1 MAPKNWPKKNAKAVK
16 LQSKTFLKKGNSDK
30 STDNVVN
37 TKSVASN
44 AEATQEGSKIKT
56 PKLVGGFK
64 KLRQV
69 GIVCQHEIVKGIL
82 LWTKLIVKKGN
93 KYVTILAFKP
103 AVEFTLG
110 AAVCYETV
118 EYQEKIAAVNLKLVA
133 EENAVDFF
141 NKLQETDKLKS
152 VYISELLIKGLTE
165 NIEMGNL
172 LGTID
177 GTILAYDSSK
187 VYYLPN

>member
-1 MAPKNWPKKNAKAVK
+1 MGVAV
-16 LQSKTFLKKGNSDK
+16 
-30 STDNVVN
+30 
-37 TKSVASN
+37 
-44 AEATQEGSKIKT
+44 
-56 PKLVGGFK
+56 
-64 KLRQV
+64 R
-69 GIVCQHEIVKGIL
+69 
-82 LWTKLIVKKGN
+82 
-93 KYVTILAFKP
+93 
-103 AVEFTLG
+103 
-110 AAVCYETV
+110 YETV

-133 EENAVDFF
+133 EENAVEFF